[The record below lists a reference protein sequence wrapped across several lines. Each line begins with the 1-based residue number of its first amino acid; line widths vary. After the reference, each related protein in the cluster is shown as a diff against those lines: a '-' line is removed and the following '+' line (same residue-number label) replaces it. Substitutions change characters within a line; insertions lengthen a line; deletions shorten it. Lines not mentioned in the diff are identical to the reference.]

1 VTPAFR
7 QFVLD
12 QLAELGDVAAR
23 SMFGGAG
30 LYASGIFFGIISR
43 DVLYLKVDA
52 ATRGAYE
59 RAGMGP
65 FRPYADRPMTM
76 QYFAVP
82 AGVLESAPELT
93 RWAKTAVQVAQRAAA
108 NPGRNPRGRRSLPGG
123 S

>member
-30 LYASGIFFGIISR
+30 LYAGGIFFGIISR

-59 RAGMGP
+59 RAGMRP
-65 FRPYADRPMTM
+65 FRPYADRPTTM

-93 RWAKTAVQVAQRAAA
+93 RWAKTAVQVAQRAAE
-108 NPGRNPRGRRSLPGG
+108 NPGRNPRGRRSLRGG